1 MAEAGLKNKFL
12 LKIFMAFC
20 FSLVLEKSKFF
31 VGVGGG
37 GVLRK
42 VEVTGSIGVD
52 AILSFFHD
60 HRERALKFRPFEDI

>member
-1 MAEAGLKNKFL
+1 M
-12 LKIFMAFC
+12 
-20 FSLVLEKSKFF
+20 
-31 VGVGGG
+31 GVGGG